1 MAPSF
6 LPGRGN
12 GNDIYRKIYGKQYAA
27 PKGRKWLGVEM
38 GEHFYTVIIP
48 RMKKTLAGFQSGI
61 SKDVEYQGGAFKYYA
76 LEQYEETLKNARY
89 KETEFNIFDANKT
102 PLEQY
107 VFMCD
112 DKLAPVVE
120 TYGKRN
126 IKLRKV

>member
-1 MAPSF
+1 
-6 LPGRGN
+6 
-12 GNDIYRKIYGKQYAA
+12 
-27 PKGRKWLGVEM
+27 M